1 MTELIIAVLILLV
14 GIPVAFA
21 CYIGV
26 AFLKQARKAGKLLPP
41 KRRR

>member
-1 MTELIIAVLILLV
+1 MTELIIAALILLV

-26 AFLKQARKAGKLLPP
+26 SFIKETLKARRLLPP